1 VRGASDLLLI
11 DTAGGLDD
19 RFVAQSGTA
28 VPPLGDWIEG
38 TSHRIV
44 AFAANAG
51 KRPNAGVWQSGVTLF
66 KGLRWTLKP
75 GAPLLVSPKPSWHK
89 LSRMAEFIT
98 VIPRHEEN
106 TVTTV
111 RLAI

>member
-1 VRGASDLLLI
+1 LWHLQPTLENAS
-11 DTAGGLDD
+11 
-19 RFVAQSGTA
+19 
-28 VPPLGDWIEG
+28 
-38 TSHRIV
+38 
-44 AFAANAG
+44 
-51 KRPNAGVWQSGVTLF
+51 NAGVWQSGATLF